1 MVDYQD
7 WLDQEKNQSL
17 IDIENGNID
26 IIIGT
31 HAALSSGIIFD
42 NLRLL
47 VIDEEHRFGVRA
59 KEKDKK
65 NKKLY

>member
-1 MVDYQD
+1 MARSE
-7 WLDQEKNQSL
+7 EKNQSL

-31 HAALSSGIIFD
+31 YAALSSGIIFD

-59 KEKDKK
+59 KEKIKK
-65 NKKLY
+65 